1 MIIEKLNSSFH
12 QLQSTPNREISRE
25 AMEVYYNNH
34 WITVTEKLLEW
45 LLLEREI
52 FQVRVK
58 TQEKIYFSSKQKIN
72 VHLTGKLKKG
82 MNKKKVFSTL
92 SDNMTEMESTCC
104 ASNLE
109 DTNFKNNETK
119 SAKKI
124 FKKRQ
129 KLFIVSKNRQP
140 LLIISKNRYYN
151 SSSYL
156 KIDNNSSSYLKID
169 NNLLSSLAD
178 SEC

>member
-1 MIIEKLNSSFH
+1 
-12 QLQSTPNREISRE
+12 
-25 AMEVYYNNH
+25 MEVYYNNH

-129 KLFIVSKNRQP
+129 KH
-140 LLIISKNRYYN
+140 IS
-151 SSSYL
+151 SISETQTQCFST
-156 KIDNNSSSYLKID
+156 KIKSEIKPKKKILD
-169 NNLLSSLAD
+169 ILLSKPCLNKSLMYFED
-178 SEC
+178 FN